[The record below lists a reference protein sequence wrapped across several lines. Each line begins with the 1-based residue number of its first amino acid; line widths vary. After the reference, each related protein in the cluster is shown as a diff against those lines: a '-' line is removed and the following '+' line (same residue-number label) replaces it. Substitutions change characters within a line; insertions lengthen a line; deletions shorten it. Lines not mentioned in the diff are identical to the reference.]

1 MNIAFV
7 TYEYPPETGGGG
19 IGTYVVNA
27 ARMLKG
33 RGHHVEIFAGGDAT
47 RTLETP
53 EGVPLHRIAC
63 PDWPSFKDAVLP
75 VFRRR
80 HREVDF
86 DVVEGPEFNA
96 DALRIQEAFPDL
108 PVVVKLHTA
117 SFLLK
122 EINVTRHLTRWDK
135 MRFLLG
141 ALRRGRIPTNPPWQ
155 YAPDGDVERTHT
167 RNAEVVAAPSASI
180 RDIEAEAWGLDPD
193 AILHFPYPFEATE
206 PFLNVPVDTD
216 TGVVT
221 FIGRL
226 EMRKGV
232 LGLAEAIPKVLA
244 VHPDARFRFVGRSLP
259 HPRTGEDIR
268 AIMERRLE
276 GHREAVDFLGLVPYE
291 NIPQV
296 LATSD
301 LCVFPSLWENF
312 PNVCLEA
319 MTAARGVVGSAAGGM
334 AEMLDGG
341 RVGNVVD
348 PESPDALAAAIVD
361 LLSDPERRKQYGAA
375 ARRRVLDAYSFEA
388 VAPVQEACYE
398 EAVEQSAVHS
408 QP

>member
-1 MNIAFV
+1 MTLAFI

-33 RGHHVEIFAGGDAT
+33 RGHHVEIFAGGDTT

-53 EGVPLHRIAC
+53 DGVPLHRVAC
-63 PDWPSFKDAVLP
+63 SDWPSFKDAVLP
-75 VFRRR
+75 TFSRR
-80 HREVDF
+80 HGQVDF
-86 DVVEGPEFNA
+86 DVVEGPEYNA
-96 DALRIQEAFPDL
+96 DALRIQEAYPNL

-141 ALRRGRIPTNPPWQ
+141 ALRRGKIPTNPPWR
-155 YAPDGDVERTHT
+155 YTPEGDVECMHARS
-167 RNAEVVAAPSASI
+167 AEVVAAPSASI
-180 RDIEAEAWGLDPD
+180 RDIEADAWDLDPD
-193 AILHFPYPFEATE
+193 EIRHFPYPFEATE

-216 TGVVT
+216 TRVVT

-232 LGLAEAIPKVLA
+232 LDLAEAIPKVLA
-244 VHPDARFRFVGRSLP
+244 AKPDARFRLVGRSLP
-259 HPRTGEDIR
+259 HPRTGEDIQ
-268 AIMERRLE
+268 ALMERRLA
-276 GHREAVDFLGLVPYE
+276 GHRDAVDFLGLVPYE
-291 NIPQV
+291 HIPS
-296 LATSD
+296 LLEESD
-301 LCVFPSLWENF
+301 VCVFPSLWENF

-341 RVGNVVD
+341 RVGNVVA
-348 PESPDALAAAIVD
+348 PNSPDALATAVID
-361 LLSDPERRKQYGAA
+361 LLDDPERRKKYGTA
-375 ARRRVLDAYSFEA
+375 ARQRVLDAYSFEA
-388 VAPVQEACYE
+388 VAPLQEACYE
-398 EAVEQSAVHS
+398 DAIAKSTVRSHH
-408 QP
+408 